1 MTPPRGAAS
10 RPPGGT
16 VPDPP
21 SPVPVPDSGGGPN
34 PEPRAPNCV
43 LSAGGGTDPGPLT
56 TDHASGLG
64 GGASPEPRAPNP
76 SRFLAACRGEAVDRP
91 PVWIMRQA
99 GRYLPEYRET
109 RAEAGSFLALCR
121 DPRLAAE
128 VTLQPL
134 RRFDLDAA
142 IIFSDILLPL
152 APMGVHFAFPD
163 EGGPRIQEPL
173 VDPGQ
178 WARLHVPAS
187 NEGTEFVAT
196 ALAKVREALP
206 PQIALIGFCG
216 APWTLASYLVEGG
229 TSREHQA
236 VKAAAY
242 THPEAFRDLLDRLSE
257 AMGHYLLQ
265 QVGAGAQAVQ
275 VFDSWAGV
283 LPACDYAEL
292 VVPCLRRLFDRLSP
306 TGVPRILYLG
316 GSAHLAPVA
325 ASLPCEVI
333 GVDWRTDLAAAATA
347 VPGKAVQGN
356 LDPAVLL
363 TTPAVVAEKTR
374 RMRQSAPPRGYIAN
388 LGHGILPTTPLANVS
403 AFLAALQEPR

>member
-1 MTPPRGAAS
+1 M
-10 RPPGGT
+10 
-16 VPDPP
+16 
-21 SPVPVPDSGGGPN
+21 
-34 PEPRAPNCV
+34 
-43 LSAGGGTDPGPLT
+43 T
-56 TDHASGLG
+56 TDHASRAG
-64 GGASPEPRAPNP
+64 GGPEPGARSPEPRLRAGGGPDP
-76 SRFLAACRGEAVDRP
+76 GPRTPDPCRFLAACRGEAVDRP

-121 DPRLAAE
+121 TPHLAAE

-163 EGGPRIQEPL
+163 EGGPRIQQPL
-173 VDPGQ
+173 AGPEE
-178 WARLHVPAS
+178 WERLRVPS
-187 NEGTEFVAT
+187 TDEGTGFVAT

-206 PQIALIGFCG
+206 PEIALIGFCG

-229 TSREHQA
+229 TSGEHQA

-242 THPEAFRDLLDRLSE
+242 THPEAFRELLDLLSE
-257 AMGHYLLQ
+257 AMGSYLLQ
-265 QVGAGAQAVQ
+265 QVRAGAQVVQ

-283 LPACDYAEL
+283 LSACDYAEM
-292 VVPCLRRLFDRLSP
+292 VVPCLRRLFGQLSAA
-306 TGVPRILYLG
+306 GVPRILYLG
-316 GSAHLAPVA
+316 GSAHLAPAA

-333 GVDWRTDLAAAATA
+333 GVDWRTDLAAAAA
-347 VPGKAVQGN
+347 VLPGKAVQGN

-363 TTPAVVAEKTR
+363 TIPGVVAARTR
-374 RMRQSAPPRGYIAN
+374 RMLQSAPARGYIAN
-388 LGHGILPTTPLANVS
+388 LGHGILPQTPLANVS